1 MAENKK
7 KRKKYFVNH
16 FSTPYMLFADKDGN
30 IYDHPE
36 YLMAG
41 MSYDECIVPSP
52 EELVDIP
59 YNSKL
64 FFLPETKPIGYDPL
78 AEEFV
83 VVDAAIID
91 GKEIECFAVSA
102 FMQPGYA
109 RLYLPAADYEDKTIK
124 LPLWSYTAVGVDEK
138 GNLKVAAFQVENNYK
153 WDPKN
158 YDDRQLVPLIEK
170 WEKEHPEN
178 RLLIH
183 LKRCAMEYHCF
194 AAKNLF
200 LRRWE
205 APLPVSRTC
214 NSRCLGCLSLQEK
227 CGMKASHDRI
237 GFQPTPEEIAELAI
251 PHLNLAE
258 ESMVSFGQGCE
269 GEPLTEADL
278 IEKAILMIRKQ
289 TQAGSINLNTN
300 GSMPH
305 KLERLINAGLNS
317 VRISMNSVLP
327 AVYKAYFKPVNYT
340 FEDVI
345 ESLRLSGKK
354 GIFTMINY
362 LIFPGVNDTEEEYEA
377 LKALIK
383 DTGVNFIHFKN
394 LCIDPEVYIEQ
405 VGRGEGKNLGLR
417 GLFELLRN
425 EFPHVEIG
433 YFNKNIGKFVGYD

>member
-16 FSTPYMLFADKDGN
+16 FNIPYLLFADKDGN

-41 MSYDECIVPSP
+41 MSYDECMVPSP

-59 YNSKL
+59 FNSKL

-78 AEEFV
+78 EEEFV
-83 VVDAAIID
+83 VVDTAVID

-109 RLYLPAADYEDKTIK
+109 RLYLPAADYEEKTTK
-124 LPLWSYTAVGVDEK
+124 LPLWSYTAVGVDET
-138 GNLKVAAFQVENNYK
+138 GQLKVTAFQVENNYK

-158 YDDRQLVPLIEK
+158 YDDRKLIPLIEK
-170 WEKEHPEN
+170 REKELPEN
-178 RLLIH
+178 RLLRH
-183 LKRCAMEYHCF
+183 LKKCAAEYHCF

-200 LRRWE
+200 FGRWE
-205 APLPVSRTC
+205 APLPVSRAC

-227 CGMKASHDRI
+227 DCMLASHQRI
-237 GFQPTPEEIAELAI
+237 NFQPSPEEIAELAVN
-251 PHLNLAE
+251 HLITAE
-258 ESMVSFGQGCE
+258 EAMVSFGQGCE
-269 GEPLTEADL
+269 GEPLTETDL
-278 IEKAILMIRKQ
+278 IEQAIKLIRLK

-300 GSMPH
+300 GSMPE
-305 KLERLINAGLNS
+305 KLDRLIQAGLNS

-327 AVYKAYFKPVNYT
+327 KIYTSYFKPVNYSY
-340 FEDVI
+340 DNVI
-345 ESLRLSGKK
+345 ESLTLAVKK
-354 GIFTMINY
+354 GLFTMINY
-362 LIFPGVNDTEEEYEA
+362 LIFPGVNDCEEEYEA
-377 LKALIK
+377 LRKLILE
-383 DTGVNFIHFKN
+383 TGVHFIHFKN
-394 LCIDPEVYIEQ
+394 LCIDPSIYMKE
-405 VGRGEGKNLGLR
+405 VGRGEGKTLGLR

-425 EFPHVEIG
+425 EFPEVEIG